1 MSKTTSSIFKEN
13 RLQEVG
19 EDLGRYIMEFIELS
33 RITFFNEPVTYDVF
47 FKENRLF
54 EYSYKEG
61 NSGIYIITLIERYE
75 TDTRI
80 ALKSYFFIKKVFNEE
95 KNVEY
100 EIYKIKHPN
109 LPNENSIDNFLI
121 SEDIIVSFNVRY
133 YKIEPYGGHKILP
146 VVSNIIRNKPRE
158 FFQHFIWYYSYN
170 KKPIIEFDRRTM
182 ETNNDPMLIIKNIKK
197 GTSGGSKV
205 SVKKEICGKLR
216 CIYKIPGSRK
226 EYIKYKGLLI
236 SVAYYKKLKK
246 LA

>member
-13 RLQEVG
+13 RLLEVG
-19 EDLGRYIMEFIELS
+19 EDLGRYIMGLS

-54 EYSYKEG
+54 EYSYKDN

-80 ALKSYFFIKKVFNEE
+80 ALKSYFYIKKVFNEG

-133 YKIEPYGGHKILP
+133 YKIKPKILP
-146 VVSNIIRNKPRE
+146 VVSDIIRNKPRE
-158 FFQHFIWYYSYN
+158 FFQHFIWYYSYD

-182 ETNNDPMLIIKNIKK
+182 ETNNDPMLIIKDIKK

-246 LA
+246 KA